1 MDVDWL
7 TVIAQIVN
15 FLVLVWLLQHF
26 LYRPVIDA
34 MDRREQRIADR
45 LEEAQQREQTAEQKV
60 QLYENKRIG
69 LEQTSEQRLQKA
81 EVAAQEKRKIL
92 LERARDEIQQLRDQ
106 WQQQLQQEQQDY
118 LKALRKTSI
127 QAIQQT
133 GRRILGDLAD
143 TELEAQIIAV
153 FLKRLKNMND
163 TMRQKLQESDSMID
177 ISSAFDLDVATQN
190 NITQVIHKQLNESA
204 KVEYSQSRDLLCGI
218 LLKAD
223 GYQVNW
229 NMEDHLQMLDERLQ
243 KALNG
248 GSSSD
253 A

>member
-1 MDVDWL
+1 MDIDWL

-45 LEEAQQREQTAEQKV
+45 LEQAEQRERTAEQKV

-69 LEQTSEQRLQKA
+69 LEQTREQRLQ
-81 EVAAQEKRKIL
+81 EVEVVAQEKHSVL
-92 LERARDEIQQLRDQ
+92 LEQARNEIQQLRDQ

-118 LKALRKTSI
+118 LKALRKTSV

-143 TELEAQIIAV
+143 IELEAQIITV
-153 FLKRLKNMND
+153 FLKRLVNMD
-163 TMRQKLQESDSMID
+163 DAMRQKLQDSDSMIH
-177 ISSAFDLDVATQN
+177 ISSAFDLDVTTQN
-190 NITQVIHKQLNESA
+190 RITQAIHEQLNKS
-204 KVEYSQSRDLLCGI
+204 VTLEYSQSNDLLCGI
-218 LLKAD
+218 VLKA
-223 GYQVNW
+223 GNYQVSW
-229 NMEDHLQMLDERLQ
+229 NMEDHLQMLDEHLQ
-243 KALNG
+243 KILNNESISG
-248 GSSSD
+248 